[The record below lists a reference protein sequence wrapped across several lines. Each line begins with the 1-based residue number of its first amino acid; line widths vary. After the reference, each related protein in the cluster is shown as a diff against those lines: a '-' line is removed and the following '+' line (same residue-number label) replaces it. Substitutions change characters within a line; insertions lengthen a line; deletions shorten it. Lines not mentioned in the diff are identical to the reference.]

1 MYRNG
6 SINDFIFAGWHSIAS
21 SQWSASQSSEKT
33 RDEHLPKKVCPGGR
47 KTMVCVHAIALRR
60 LPMPTPPP
68 LLRNAPCTQVNGA
81 KTNGSHS
88 NEGEMKR
95 LEEIIVKSLD
105 GTTLYVVLWIAA
117 QDSYVVLVFSS
128 KPKNIKV
135 HAHIY
140 QNAMKVS
147 SLLIWTFYST
157 NNITSKNELFEVLMN
172 QGTLPVLC
180 YV

>member
-1 MYRNG
+1 
-6 SINDFIFAGWHSIAS
+6 
-21 SQWSASQSSEKT
+21 
-33 RDEHLPKKVCPGGR
+33 
-47 KTMVCVHAIALRR
+47 
-60 LPMPTPPP
+60 
-68 LLRNAPCTQVNGA
+68 
-81 KTNGSHS
+81 
-88 NEGEMKR
+88 MKR